1 MNSYSSLPPVPSLGI
16 GIGGGAAEGDNGSV
30 PRPRRYSYAGPET
43 IEDEEDEDEDD
54 QGDEEGEDEAGVPPE
69 ILSTR
74 SPSFVRLPPGR
85 RARLLLL
92 GRKHAEEEE
101 GNGGRETNPG
111 ASVF

>member
-1 MNSYSSLPPVPSLGI
+1 MNSYSSLPRVPSQGM
-16 GIGGGAAEGDNGSV
+16 GIGGGAAEGPNGSV

-43 IEDEEDEDEDD
+43 IDDEENEDEED
-54 QGDEEGEDEAGVPPE
+54 QAGVPPE

-92 GRKHAEEEE
+92 GRGQAEEQEE

-111 ASVF
+111 AVRPFWD